1 MTLDLSSSLRAAAPT
16 SPEALAGT
24 KKEAGT
30 TRLLSTFDI
39 MALIV
44 GAVIGAGIFSSPAL
58 VAANAA
64 STQDAFIG
72 WALGGLIAVAGAL
85 CYAELAT
92 AHPHMGG
99 EYHYLRLAF
108 GEKVGFLFAWARL
121 TVIPT
126 GSIALLGYVF
136 GDYATQLH
144 RLGEFS
150 PAVYAA
156 IMIVLMT
163 GLNVLGLRCGAC
175 TQKVLT
181 LLVVA
186 GILLI
191 VAAGLTLASP
201 SPVPMAEP
209 ATPAEATQ
217 WGLILVF
224 VMLSYG
230 GWNEAAYVSAEVNGP
245 NRRLPRALFW
255 SLAIVTAAYLLL
267 NAALFRMLDL
277 AGTGASTA
285 VAADAMRALM
295 GEPGARLVSV
305 LIAVAALASVNAT
318 ILLGAR
324 TTYAFGR
331 DEPMFGFLGHWSIRH
346 QAPVRALLVQA
357 AIALLLVALGGLTH
371 SGFKT
376 MVEYTAP
383 VFWLF
388 FVLTGLALFVLRAR
402 RPDHPRPFR
411 VPAYPFIPLVF
422 VASSG
427 YLLYASLVHTG
438 IGALVGLAVL
448 AAGVLLL
455 LVRKRA
461 APRA

>member
-1 MTLDLSSSLRAAAPT
+1 MTLDISSAVRHASATPLAAQ
-16 SPEALAGT
+16 GT
-24 KKEAGT
+24 KEEAGPA
-30 TRLLSTFDI
+30 RILSTFDI

-64 STQDAFIG
+64 SMQDAFIA
-72 WALGGLIAVAGAL
+72 WALGGLIAIAGAL

-92 AHPHMGG
+92 AHPHTGG

-126 GSIALLGYVF
+126 GSIALLGFVF
-136 GDYATQLH
+136 GDYATQLYP
-144 RLGEFS
+144 LGDYS
-150 PAVYAA
+150 PAIYAA

-163 GLNVLGLRCGAC
+163 WVNVLGLKCGTC

-181 LLVVA
+181 LLEVG

-191 VAAGLTLASP
+191 IIAGLTIA
-201 SPVPMAEP
+201 VPTSAQAAMP
-209 ATPAEATQ
+209 AMPPAETTQ
-217 WGLILVF
+217 WGLVLVF

-230 GWNEAAYVSAEVNGP
+230 GWNEAAYVSAEINGP
-245 NRRLPRALFW
+245 NHRLPRALFW

-267 NAALFRMLDL
+267 NAALFKVLDL
-277 AGTGASTA
+277 SGASASTA
-285 VAADAMRALM
+285 VAADAMRTLM

-305 LIAVAALASVNAT
+305 LIAICAVTALNAT

-324 TTYAFGR
+324 TIYAFGR
-331 DEPMFGFLGHWSIRH
+331 DEPMFGFLGHWDVRH
-346 QAPVRALLVQA
+346 HAPVRALLAQS
-357 AIALLLVALGGLTH
+357 AIALLLVAVGAMTH

-402 RPDHPRPFR
+402 WPDHVRPFR
-411 VPAYPFIPLVF
+411 VPAYPLIPLIF
-422 VASSG
+422 VATSL
-427 YLLYASLVHTG
+427 YLLHASLVHTG
-438 IGALVGLAVL
+438 VGALVGLVVL
-448 AAGVLLL
+448 AMGVVLL
-455 LVRKRA
+455 LVRRRPA
-461 APRA
+461 